1 MLVPRTE
8 RALGCSFEVDS
19 ACLRLILQKMES
31 EMADDRTTPLY
42 SMLLRVRDSL
52 KARGDRLVLAESCT
66 AGLVAAEMG
75 GIPGISEFL
84 CGSMVVY
91 RTPTKQAWLGIS
103 SDLLEN
109 ASIGP
114 VSAQVTLALAAAILD
129 KTPEATVAAAITGH
143 LGPFAP
149 PWMDGQVYCVVVR
162 RGVKSE
168 TEDVKSLTL
177 SSPPAVDL
185 DDLARRGA
193 RQREAAY
200 ALLSLIE
207 TRIGKTDS

>member
-1 MLVPRTE
+1 M
-8 RALGCSFEVDS
+8 
-19 ACLRLILQKMES
+19 LQKMES

-66 AGLVAAEMG
+66 AGQVAADLG
-75 GIPGISEFL
+75 KIPGISEFL

-91 RTPTKQAWLGIS
+91 RTPTKKAWLGIS

-109 ASIGP
+109 TSIGP
-114 VSAQVTLALAAAILD
+114 VSAQVTLALAEAILD
-129 KTPEATVAAAITGH
+129 KTPEATVAASITGH

-149 PWMDGQVYCVVVR
+149 PWLDGQVYCAFVR

-168 TEDVKSLTL
+168 PEDVKSLTL
-177 SSPPAVDL
+177 LSPHAADL
-185 DDLARRGA
+185 NDIAGRAA
-193 RQREAAY
+193 RQKEAAF
-200 ALLSLIE
+200 ALLSFIE
-207 TRIGKTDS
+207 TQIGKTDS

>member
-1 MLVPRTE
+1 
-8 RALGCSFEVDS
+8 
-19 ACLRLILQKMES
+19 MES

-66 AGLVAAEMG
+66 AGQVAADLG
-75 GIPGISEFL
+75 KIPGISEFL

-91 RTPTKQAWLGIS
+91 RTPTKKAWLGIS

-109 ASIGP
+109 SSIRP
-114 VSAQVTLALAAAILD
+114 VSAQVTLALAESILD
-129 KTPEATVAAAITGH
+129 RTPEATVAAGITGH

-149 PWMDGQVYCVVVR
+149 PWLDGQVYCAFVR

-168 TEDVKSLTL
+168 PEDVKSLTL
-177 SSPPAVDL
+177 LSPHAADL
-185 DDLARRGA
+185 NDIAGRAA
-193 RQREAAY
+193 RQKEAAF
-200 ALLSLIE
+200 ALLSFIE
-207 TRIGKTDS
+207 TQIGKTDS

>member
-1 MLVPRTE
+1 MLVPRTG
-8 RALGCSFEVDS
+8 RALGCGFEVVS
-19 ACLRLILQKMES
+19 AGIGLMLQKMES
-31 EMADDRTTPLY
+31 EMADDGTTSLY
-42 SMLLRVRDSL
+42 SMLLRLRDSL

-75 GIPGISEFL
+75 KIPGISEFM

-91 RTPTKQAWLGIS
+91 RTPTKKAWLGIS

-109 ASIGP
+109 SSIGP
-114 VSAQVTLALAAAILD
+114 VSAHVTLALAVAILER
-129 KTPEATVAAAITGH
+129 TPEATVAAAITGH

-162 RGVKSE
+162 RGVKSK

-177 SSPPAVDL
+177 SSPPAADM

-193 RQREAAY
+193 RQKEAAN

-207 TRIGKTDS
+207 RQIGKADS

>member
-1 MLVPRTE
+1 
-8 RALGCSFEVDS
+8 
-19 ACLRLILQKMES
+19 MES

-52 KARGDRLVLAESCT
+52 RVRGDRLVLAESCT
-66 AGLVAAEMG
+66 AGLVAAELG
-75 GIPGISEFL
+75 KIPGISEFF

-109 ASIGP
+109 SSIGP
-114 VSAQVTLALAAAILD
+114 VSAQVTLALATAILD

-149 PWMDGQVYCVVVR
+149 PTMDGQVYCVVVR
-162 RGVKSE
+162 RGVKGES
-168 TEDVKSLTL
+168 EDVKSLIL
-177 SSPPAVDL
+177 SSPPAADQ
-185 DDLARRGA
+185 DDLARRSA
-193 RQREAAY
+193 RQTEAAH
-200 ALLSLIE
+200 ALLSWIE
-207 TRIGKTDS
+207 TQMGKMDR